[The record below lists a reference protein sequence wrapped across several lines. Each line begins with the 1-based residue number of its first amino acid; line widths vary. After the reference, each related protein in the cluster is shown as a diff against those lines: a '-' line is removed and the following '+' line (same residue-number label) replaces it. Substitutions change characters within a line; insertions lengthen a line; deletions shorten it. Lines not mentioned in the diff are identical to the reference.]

1 MELFHFLRAKT
12 EEARAEKAKK
22 ADETG
27 KDYFIATGFQMCN
40 GMWEYEHVN
49 SGEKFFDMRKAD
61 TEEIIQVCG
70 DKWLLTRK
78 EKRTYQTTL
87 KDFFK

>member
-1 MELFHFLRAKT
+1 
-12 EEARAEKAKK
+12 
-22 ADETG
+22 
-27 KDYFIATGFQMCN
+27 MCN

-49 SGEKFFDMRKAD
+49 SGEKFFDMRKPD
-61 TEEIIQVCG
+61 TEEIIQICG